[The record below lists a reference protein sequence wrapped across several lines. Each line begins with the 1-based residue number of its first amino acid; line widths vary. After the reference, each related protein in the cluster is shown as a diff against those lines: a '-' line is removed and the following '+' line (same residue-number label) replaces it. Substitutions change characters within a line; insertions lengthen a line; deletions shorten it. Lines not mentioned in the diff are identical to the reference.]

1 MINKILIANRGEI
14 ACRIARTCRTLGIA
28 TVAVYSDV
36 DRHSA
41 HVADCDEA
49 VYLGGNTP
57 QESYL
62 KADRIIEAAKKTGAQ
77 AIHPGYGFL
86 SENADFSQA
95 CVNAGL
101 IFIGAPASS
110 IRAMGS
116 KSAAKTL
123 MERAQVPLVPGYHG
137 TNQDAEFLR
146 KQADQ
151 IGYPVLLKAS
161 AGGGGKGMRVVTQS
175 TDFIA
180 ALDSCKR
187 EAIHSF
193 GDDKVLVER
202 YVSRPRHI
210 EVQVF
215 ADQHGQC
222 VYLFDRD
229 CSVQR
234 RHQKVMEE
242 APAPQVSDAMR
253 EAIGQAAVNAARAVQ
268 YEGAGT
274 IEFIVQADEQG
285 QAEHFFFMEMNT
297 RLQVEHP
304 VTEMITGQDL
314 VAWQIK
320 VAAGEHLPLQ
330 QSELR
335 VNGHA
340 IEVRVYAENPDNQF
354 LPSIGHLSTLVMPAP
369 IDGRLRIDTGVRAGD
384 DISPYYDP
392 MIAKMITW
400 GPDRDSARSQMARAL
415 EHTHIVGVTTNVPFL
430 YRLINCEAFSK
441 PLLSTGL
448 IEQNIDTLLPPL
460 PHVDCVD
467 LAALV
472 ADQLQREA
480 VPPAHRVR
488 EANSPWQR
496 TQGWLANGTQMRTL
510 AFDMGGEM
518 PESVVLQY
526 EPLTLHVQGQAYPW
540 SYHVDAQAS
549 TQQNETNQPTQPH
562 PTFQTGQ
569 KLRIEIAGAQHE
581 LAVFAEAST
590 PRLRHLFRTGQH
602 RKFEYLDPL
611 HITLDDHQSAGKLT
625 APMPGKV
632 VSIQVQLGQ
641 RVAQHA
647 PLLVIE
653 AMKMEHTITAPF
665 EGIVQA
671 IHYEQGE
678 QVAEGIELLTF
689 VAVTVE
695 PT

>member
-1 MINKILIANRGEI
+1 MMNKILIANRGEI
-14 ACRIARTCRTLGIA
+14 ACRIARTCRELGIA

-36 DRHSA
+36 DARSA
-41 HVADCDEA
+41 HVMACDEA
-49 VYLGGNTP
+49 VYLGGNAP
-57 QESYL
+57 EESYL
-62 KADRIIEAAKKTGAQ
+62 KADRIIEAAQRTRAQ

-86 SENADFSQA
+86 SENADFAQA
-95 CVNAGL
+95 CVEAELN
-101 IFIGAPASS
+101 FIGAPAAA

-123 MERAQVPLVPGYHG
+123 MESAQVPLVLGYHG
-137 TNQDAEFLR
+137 ENQDAKFLR
-146 KQADQ
+146 EQADQ

-161 AGGGGKGMRVVTQS
+161 AGGGGKGMRIVTQS
-175 TDFIA
+175 VDFLS
-180 ALDSCKR
+180 ALESCKR

-193 GDDKVLVER
+193 GDNKVLVER
-202 YVSRPRHI
+202 YVSRSRHI

-215 ADQHGQC
+215 ADKQGHC

-234 RHQKVMEE
+234 RHQKVVEE
-242 APAPQVSDAMR
+242 APAPQISDSMRKAM
-253 EAIGQAAVNAARAVQ
+253 GQAAVNAARAVQ

-274 IEFIVQADEQG
+274 VEFIVQADEQG

-320 VAAGEHLPLQ
+320 VAAGEPLPLE
-330 QSELR
+330 QSALR

-340 IEVRVYAENPDNQF
+340 IEVRLYAENPDNQF
-354 LPSIGHLSTLVMPAP
+354 LPSIGHLSTLAMPEP
-369 IDGRLRIDTGVRAGD
+369 IAGRLRIDTGVREGD

-400 GPDRDSARSQMARAL
+400 GPDRDSARSQMASAL
-415 EHTHIVGVTTNVPFL
+415 AHTYIVGVTTNVPFL
-430 YRLINCEAFSK
+430 YRLINSESFIK

-448 IEQNIDTLLPPL
+448 IEQNLETLLPPL
-460 PHVDCVD
+460 PQPNIVD

-472 ADQLQREA
+472 ADQLERET

-488 EANSPWQR
+488 EVHSPWQL
-496 TQGWLANGTQMRTL
+496 TNGWLANGTQIRTL
-510 AFDMGGEM
+510 SFDMGGEE

-526 EPLTLHVQGQAYPW
+526 HPTTLYHQGIAYPL
-540 SYHVDAQAS
+540 SY
-549 TQQNETNQPTQPH
+549 
-562 PTFQTGQ
+562 QTGQ
-569 KLRIEIAGAQHE
+569 TLRIDINGLQSVRAIFSQVSAPN
-581 LAVFAEAST
+581 V
-590 PRLRHLFRTGQH
+590 RHLFGSGLY
-602 RKFEYLDPL
+602 RKCQYLDPL
-611 HITLDDHQSAGKLT
+611 DITFEDRQSTGKLT

-665 EGIVQA
+665 EGIVEA

-695 PT
+695 PK

>member
-1 MINKILIANRGEI
+1 MMNRILIANRGEI

-36 DRHSA
+36 DHQSA
-41 HVADCDEA
+41 HVMACDEA

-62 KADRIIEAAKKTGAQ
+62 KVDRIIEAAKKTGAQ

-86 SENADFSQA
+86 SENANFAQA
-95 CVNAGL
+95 CVDAEL

-123 MERAQVPLVPGYHG
+123 MESAQVPLVPGYHG
-137 TNQDAEFLR
+137 DNQEALFLR
-146 KQADQ
+146 EQADR

-175 TDFIA
+175 ADFLT
-180 ALDSCKR
+180 ALESCKR

-253 EAIGQAAVNAARAVQ
+253 AAMGQAAVNAARAVQ

-274 IEFIVQADEQG
+274 IEFIVQADEHG

-320 VAAGEHLPLQ
+320 VAAGEPLPLQ

-354 LPSIGHLSTLVMPAP
+354 LPSIGHLSTLVMPEP
-369 IDGRLRIDTGVRAGD
+369 IAGRLRIDTGVRPGD

-415 EHTHIVGVTTNVPFL
+415 EHTHIVGVITNVPFL

-448 IEQNIDTLLPPL
+448 IEQNLETLLPAL
-460 PHVDCVD
+460 PQVDIVD

-472 ADQLQREA
+472 ADQLQCEA
-480 VPPAHRVR
+480 VQLAHHVR
-488 EANSPWQR
+488 EAHSPWQQ
-496 TQGWLANGTQMRTL
+496 TNGWLANGTQMRTM
-510 AFDMGGEM
+510 AFDMGDEV

-526 EPLTLHVQGQAYPW
+526 EPLTLHYLGTVYPW
-540 SYHVDAQAS
+540 SYQVGFDTASKKNQSAQAPQ
-549 TQQNETNQPTQPH
+549 TLH
-562 PTFQTGQ
+562 TGQ
-569 KLRIEIAGAQHE
+569 TLRIDIMNVQHT
-581 LAVFAEAST
+581 LSVFVEAST
-590 PRLRHLFRTGQH
+590 PRVRHLFRTGQH
-602 RKFEYLDPL
+602 RKCQYLDPL
-611 HITLDDHQSAGKLT
+611 HITLNDHQTTGKLT

-665 EGIVQA
+665 EGIVEA

-689 VAVTVE
+689 VAITTE
-695 PT
+695 SI

>member
-1 MINKILIANRGEI
+1 MMNKILIANRGEI
-14 ACRIARTCRTLGIA
+14 ACRIARTCRELGIA

-36 DRHSA
+36 DRQSA
-41 HVADCDEA
+41 HVVACDEA
-49 VYLGGNTP
+49 VHLGGNTP

-62 KADRIIEAAKKTGAQ
+62 KADRIIEAAKRTGAQ

-86 SENADFSQA
+86 SENANFSQA
-95 CVNAGL
+95 CVDAGL

-123 MERAQVPLVPGYHG
+123 MALAQVPLVPGYHG
-137 TNQDAEFLR
+137 DNQDAEFLR
-146 KQADQ
+146 EQADQ

-175 TDFIA
+175 TEFLA
-180 ALDSCKR
+180 ALESCKR

-193 GDDKVLVER
+193 SDDKVLVER

-242 APAPQVSDAMR
+242 APAPQVSDVMR
-253 EAIGQAAVNAARAVQ
+253 EAMGQAAVNAARAVQ

-320 VAAGEHLPLQ
+320 VAAGEPLPLQ

-340 IEVRVYAENPDNQF
+340 VEVRVYAENPDNQF
-354 LPSIGHLSTLVMPAP
+354 LPSIGVLSTLVMPEA
-369 IDGRLRIDTGVRAGD
+369 ISGRLRIDTGVRAGD

-441 PLLSTGL
+441 PLLSTAL
-448 IEQNIDTLLPPL
+448 IEQNIETLLPPL
-460 PHVDCVD
+460 SQVDVVD

-472 ADQLQREA
+472 ADQLQRET
-480 VPPAHRVR
+480 VQPAHRVR
-488 EANSPWQR
+488 EAGSPWQ
-496 TQGWLANGTQMRTL
+496 QNKGWLANGTQMRTMS
-510 AFDMGGEM
+510 FDMGGAA

-526 EPLTLHVQGQAYPW
+526 QPLTLHYQGTAHAW
-540 SYHVDAQAS
+540 SYRVEVDAGV
-549 TQQNETNQPTQPH
+549 QQN
-562 PTFQTGQ
+562 QTSHTAQSHQAGQ
-569 KLRIEIAGAQHE
+569 SLRIDINGAQH
-581 LAVFAEAST
+581 ARSVFAEPST
-590 PRLRHLFRTGQH
+590 PLVRHLFGTGQH
-602 RKFEYLDPL
+602 RKCLYLDPL
-611 HITLDDHQSAGKLT
+611 HITLDDHRSAGKLT

-665 EGIVQA
+665 EGIVEA

-689 VAVTVE
+689 VAVTAE
-695 PT
+695 ST

>member
-14 ACRIARTCRTLGIA
+14 ACRIARTCRELGIA

-36 DRHSA
+36 DTKSE
-41 HVADCDEA
+41 HVMACDEA
-49 VYLGGNTP
+49 VHLGGNTP

-62 KADRIIEAAKKTGAQ
+62 KADRIIQAAIDTGAQ

-116 KSAAKTL
+116 KSAAKRL
-123 MERAQVPLVPGYHG
+123 MESAKVPLVPGYHG
-137 TNQDAEFLR
+137 DNQNVSFLHE
-146 KQADQ
+146 QADR

-175 TDFIA
+175 QDFVA
-180 ALDSCKR
+180 ALESCKR

-215 ADQHGQC
+215 ADQQGQC
-222 VYLFDRD
+222 IYLFDRD

-234 RHQKVMEE
+234 RHQKVIEE
-242 APAPQVSDAMR
+242 APAPQVSVSMR
-253 EAIGQAAVNAARAVQ
+253 EAMGQAAVHAAQAVHYQ
-268 YEGAGT
+268 GAGT
-274 IEFIVQADEQG
+274 VEFIVEADEYG
-285 QAEHFFFMEMNT
+285 HAKHFFFMEMNT

-304 VTEMITGQDL
+304 VTEMVTGQDL

-320 VAAGEHLPLQ
+320 VAAGEPLPLQ

-340 IEVRVYAENPDNQF
+340 IEVRVYAENPENQF
-354 LPSIGHLSTLVMPAP
+354 LPSIGHLSTLLMPKP
-369 IDGRLRIDTGVRAGD
+369 IAGRVRVDTGVREGD

-392 MIAKMITW
+392 MIAKIITW
-400 GPDRDSARSQMARAL
+400 GANRDLARSQMVEAISQ
-415 EHTHIVGVTTNVPFL
+415 TKIVGVTTNVPFL
-430 YRLINCEAFSK
+430 HRLLRCEAFAK
-441 PLLSTGL
+441 PLLSTSL
-448 IEQNIDTLLPPL
+448 IEQNLSALLLPMPK
-460 PHVDCVD
+460 VDHFDV
-467 LAALV
+467 AALL
-472 ADQLQREA
+472 ADQLHRETISA
-480 VPPAHRVR
+480 QHCIR
-488 EANSPWQR
+488 ETNSPWAQ
-496 TQGWLANGTQMRTL
+496 THGWLVNGSQKRVL
-510 AFDMGGEM
+510 SFDMGGEVQ
-518 PESVVLQY
+518 ETVVLQY
-526 EPLTLHVQGQAYPW
+526 EPLRFIFAGESKPW
-540 SYHVDAQAS
+540 SFEVLSPDSLYEGADTLSKVVSTNATTLRLNVDGH
-549 TQQNETNQPTQPH
+549 QQ
-562 PTFQTGQ
+562 
-569 KLRIEIAGAQHE
+569 
-581 LAVFAEAST
+581 LATVCSESQY
-590 PRLRHLFRTGQH
+590 PLSRHLFRAGQY
-602 RKFEYLDPL
+602 RKCQYLDPL
-611 HITLDDHQSAGKLT
+611 HITLTNQQSTGKLS

-665 EGIVQA
+665 EGVVEA
-671 IHYEQGE
+671 IHFEQGE
-678 QVAEGIELLTF
+678 QVTEGVELLTF
-689 VAVTVE
+689 VATTVE
-695 PT
+695 TT